1 MKVLPAGQHLFLC
14 KMVCIPTFLPIIARK
29 KLITKIFMI
38 KRILAS
44 ALMCLSIFT
53 AQADEGMW
61 LPSLIG
67 SRIKDM
73 RSKGF
78 KLSAEDIYSVNKAS
92 LKDAVV
98 QFGGGCT
105 GEFLSAEGL
114 LLTNHHCG
122 YGSIQSLSSVEHD
135 YLTYGFWAKS
145 HSEELPVPGLTISL
159 LVKMEDVTDR
169 LAAGEKAEDIIAAAR
184 NEGKGYRASI
194 EQMYY
199 GNQQFLFVYQTYRDV
214 RLVGTPPSSI
224 GKFGGDTDNWVWPR
238 HTGDF
243 SIFRVYAGADN
254 QPADYS
260 KDNKPY
266 QPKRHFTVS
275 TKGVDEGDFTM
286 IYGFPGNTQE
296 YVISDAVD
304 YVAATSDPMKIAL
317 RTQRLDII
325 SAAQAESAEVR
336 IAYAAV
342 HANIANAWKKWQGE
356 VLGLNRLRT
365 AEKKRAYEADFA
377 AWAANKPE
385 YANLL
390 DNMHKAYEEVIPE
403 YYMRELFSESVA
415 TIEAYSFARSLVA
428 SVERAQSEGKTYD
441 VEAAHQ
447 KFLKSYNQSIDQ
459 AIARRMVDEF
469 CQRVLPERMPAD
481 LKAQIAYYG
490 SAEKYVDAVYRTSRL
505 LGKDP
510 VTVSD
515 VRGDALVNFVRIF
528 NNIYNT
534 SRQYAFRNLSNA
546 PQIEQYY
553 RPYRRALREWD
564 KKRAFYP
571 DANFTLRVAYGKVAG
586 YVYAD
591 AEYHHPVSTI
601 DGIMEKDDPNVYDY
615 NIPQV
620 LRDIYATKD
629 YGRWAQQIYGKKSV
643 PVCFLATN
651 HTSGG
656 NSGSPVIN
664 GKGELIGIN
673 FDRTW
678 RSTMSDMEFDPSICR
693 NISVDIRYVLFV
705 IDRIGGASYLFD
717 EMTLK

>member
-1 MKVLPAGQHLFLC
+1 MVLPSGWHIFLY
-14 KMVCIPTFLPIIARK
+14 KMVCIPTFLPIFARK
-29 KLITKIFMI
+29 KLITKTFMI

-159 LVKMEDVTDR
+159 LVKMEDVTER

-184 NEGKGYRASI
+184 AEGKGYRASI

-243 SIFRVYAGADN
+243 SIFRVYADADN
-254 QPADYS
+254 NPADYS

-304 YVAATSDPMKIAL
+304 YVAKTSDPMKIAL

-428 SVERAQSEGKTYD
+428 SVDRAQSEGKTFD

-447 KFLKSYNQSIDQ
+447 KFLKSYNQQIDQ

-553 RPYRRALREWD
+553 RPYMRALREWD
-564 KKRAFYP
+564 KNRAFYP
-571 DANFTLRVAYGKVAG
+571 DANFTLRVAYGQVAG
-586 YVYAD
+586 YEYAD

-615 NIPQV
+615 NIPQA

-678 RSTMSDMEFDPSICR
+678 RSTMSDMEFDPTICR

-705 IDRIGGASYLFD
+705 IDRIGGASYLFN